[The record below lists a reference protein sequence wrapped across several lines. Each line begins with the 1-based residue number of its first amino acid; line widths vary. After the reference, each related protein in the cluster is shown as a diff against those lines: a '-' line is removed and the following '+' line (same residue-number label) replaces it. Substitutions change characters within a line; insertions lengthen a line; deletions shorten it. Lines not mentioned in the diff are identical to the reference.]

1 MKTRFIPP
9 ALSAVGL
16 IIGVY
21 AGVWM
26 AGLVE
31 TVYAPSASSSEDLDF
46 VFVITMLFSCLIIGL
61 LLSFAGFKI
70 GKQIIHTKK

>member
-1 MKTRFIPP
+1 
-9 ALSAVGL
+9 
-16 IIGVY
+16 
-21 AGVWM
+21 M

-46 VFVITMLFSCLIIGL
+46 VFVIAMLFSCLIIGL

-70 GKQIIHTKK
+70 GKQIIRTKK